1 MSDYGFK
8 TIDKSNAVAIN
19 AKNPLFGFDMGHKP
33 RPYKTFRII
42 DNKTNPFVSGS
53 VSVPSIT
60 PTQAVA
66 WSYKDSSDYGSVR
79 ELIFQEKHGYNFR
92 PVGYAT
98 ITGTLNFSKS
108 VSIEQDE
115 VTVSS
120 TFGTFG
126 GDYSTTV
133 DKTVATGAHILPL
146 AGSKFFVAE
155 YPTSLTVFAPV
166 VRLDPADYIGT
177 VFHDDILFWMKY
189 YLTNIQIPNIMLEP
203 PMDLYEVEIDDEY
216 IYIYRTYWWSDTI
229 RRVVQAN
236 SPVTSPLLNDVREHI
251 KVVNQTTGSM
261 VDVTVY
267 LAPYP
272 IEELLNKAN
281 THIDPSQVGIWDVD
295 YWDGGK
301 VWG

>member
-8 TIDKSNAVAIN
+8 TIDESNAVAIN
-19 AKNPLFGFDMGHKP
+19 AKNPLFGFDMGHRP

-79 ELIFQEKHGYNFR
+79 ELIFQVKHGYNFR

-115 VTVSS
+115 VAVSA

-133 DKTVATGAHILPL
+133 DKTIATGAHILPL

-155 YPTSLTVFAPV
+155 YPTSPTVFAPV
-166 VRLDPADYIGT
+166 ERLDPADYIGT

-189 YLTNIQIPNIMLEP
+189 YLTNIQIPNIMLQP

-236 SPVTSPLLNDVREHI
+236 SPVTSPLLNDVREHVKI
-251 KVVNQTTGSM
+251 VNQTTGSM

-272 IEELLNKAN
+272 IEELLNKASPH
-281 THIDPSQVGIWDVD
+281 TDPSQVGIWDVD
-295 YWDGGK
+295 DWDGGK
-301 VWG
+301 VYG